1 MASPNTE
8 SGNLLLYRY
17 DNGTFTQEG
26 ERIDS
31 PVSTLTAC
39 PVSNTVYLNYVR
51 GADQKITFKSKTV
64 IPPKA
69 EVDRSALEAAL
80 SLAAACKEAQ
90 YSAESLAA
98 LQKEVDAY
106 TPYLTGDV
114 TQAQIDAGTTAVLT
128 AIYKLAPYFD
138 LTVTALNGTCAATV
152 GDQTGGCGGY
162 KPLKGADV
170 TLVALPYDGYTFV
183 GWYDK
188 INHRYMSRNTTY
200 HFTAT
205 TNAQL
210 QAVCVKTGSSTLT
223 FATESGW
230 ISATVT
236 RTTAEWAATNSLAD
250 LLPEV
255 PYRYGYT
262 ATGWDCDE
270 RTVLE
275 KLRSGQNVTL
285 LPTYTADDT
294 SLPTPSPA
302 KDGVPTLD
310 LYYKLDEKNNVGSFV
325 MAAGWPDYLDIQSV
339 GVAFYYKDAAD
350 FDPTDFTLLLNNKM
364 LASNFNTDSLEET
377 YVVNIKK
384 LSNRYNWAARGYVNY
399 YDQNGKLQTVYSNQI
414 NLIAR
419 EQV

>member
-1 MASPNTE
+1 M
-8 SGNLLLYRY
+8 
-17 DNGTFTQEG
+17 TF
-26 ERIDS
+26 
-31 PVSTLTAC
+31 
-39 PVSNTVYLNYVR
+39 
-51 GADQKITFKSKTV
+51 
-64 IPPKA
+64 
-69 EVDRSALEAAL
+69 
-80 SLAAACKEAQ
+80 
-90 YSAESLAA
+90 
-98 LQKEVDAY
+98 
-106 TPYLTGDV
+106 
-114 TQAQIDAGTTAVLT
+114 
-128 AIYKLAPYFD
+128 APY
-138 LTVTALNGTCAATV
+138 
-152 GDQTGGCGGY
+152 
-162 KPLKGADV
+162 
-170 TLVALPYDGYTFV
+170 
-183 GWYDK
+183 
-188 INHRYMSRNTTY
+188 
-200 HFTAT
+200 
-205 TNAQL
+205 
-210 QAVCVKTGSSTLT
+210 
-223 FATESGW
+223 SGW
-230 ISATVT
+230 IRETVP
-236 RTTAEWAATNSLAD
+236 RTTAEWTATDSLAD

-285 LPTYTADDT
+285 LPTYTADST

-302 KDGVPTLD
+302 KDGVPVLD

>member
-1 MASPNTE
+1 M
-8 SGNLLLYRY
+8 
-17 DNGTFTQEG
+17 
-26 ERIDS
+26 
-31 PVSTLTAC
+31 
-39 PVSNTVYLNYVR
+39 
-51 GADQKITFKSKTV
+51 
-64 IPPKA
+64 
-69 EVDRSALEAAL
+69 
-80 SLAAACKEAQ
+80 
-90 YSAESLAA
+90 
-98 LQKEVDAY
+98 
-106 TPYLTGDV
+106 
-114 TQAQIDAGTTAVLT
+114 
-128 AIYKLAPYFD
+128 
-138 LTVTALNGTCAATV
+138 
-152 GDQTGGCGGY
+152 
-162 KPLKGADV
+162 

-205 TNAQL
+205 TNAHL

-223 FATESGW
+223 FATENGW

-236 RTTAEWAATNSLAD
+236 RTTAEWAATDSLAD

-302 KDGVPTLD
+302 KDGVPVLD

-339 GVAFYYKDAAD
+339 GVAFYY
-350 FDPTDFTLLLNNKM
+350 L
-364 LASNFNTDSLEET
+364 SL
-377 YVVNIKK
+377 IH
-384 LSNRYNWAARGYVNY
+384 
-399 YDQNGKLQTVYSNQI
+399 I
-414 NLIAR
+414 
-419 EQV
+419 

>member
-39 PVSNTVYLNYVR
+39 PVNNTVYLSYVR

-80 SLAAACKEAQ
+80 SLAVACNEAQ

-98 LQKEVDAY
+98 LQKEVDTY

-236 RTTAEWAATNSLAD
+236 RTTAEWAATDSLAD

-285 LPTYTADDT
+285 LPTYTADSA

-302 KDGVPTLD
+302 KDGVPVLD

-414 NLIAR
+414 NLVAR

>member
-1 MASPNTE
+1 M
-8 SGNLLLYRY
+8 
-17 DNGTFTQEG
+17 
-26 ERIDS
+26 
-31 PVSTLTAC
+31 
-39 PVSNTVYLNYVR
+39 
-51 GADQKITFKSKTV
+51 
-64 IPPKA
+64 
-69 EVDRSALEAAL
+69 
-80 SLAAACKEAQ
+80 
-90 YSAESLAA
+90 
-98 LQKEVDAY
+98 
-106 TPYLTGDV
+106 

-210 QAVCVKTGSSTLT
+210 QAVCVKTGSSTLA

-236 RTTAEWAATNSLAD
+236 RTTAEWAATDSLAD

-302 KDGVPTLD
+302 KDGVPVLD

>member
-39 PVSNTVYLNYVR
+39 PVSNTVYLSYVR

-80 SLAAACKEAQ
+80 SLAAACKATQ
-90 YSAESLAA
+90 YSTESLAA

-128 AIYKLAPYFD
+128 AIYNLAPYFD

-162 KPLKGADV
+162 KPLKGADI
-170 TLVALPYDGYTFV
+170 TLVALPYNGYTFV

-210 QAVCVKTGSSTLT
+210 QAMCVKTGSSTLT

-236 RTTAEWAATNSLAD
+236 RTTAEWAATDSLAD

-302 KDGVPTLD
+302 KDGVPVLD

-350 FDPTDFTLLLNNKM
+350 FDPPDFTLLLNNKM

-414 NLIAR
+414 NLVAR